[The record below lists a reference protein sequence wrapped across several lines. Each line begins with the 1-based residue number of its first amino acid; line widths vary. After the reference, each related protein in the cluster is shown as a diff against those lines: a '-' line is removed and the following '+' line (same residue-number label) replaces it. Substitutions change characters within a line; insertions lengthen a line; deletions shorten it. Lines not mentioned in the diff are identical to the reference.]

1 VDLADLWP
9 DETAC
14 GGLLQRISL
23 VGLPKKI
30 VNIVNILVKRKFY
43 GEKTAIF
50 SEEKVFDGGKMA
62 ILRLVS
68 SVSRRK
74 YSDSCPAFTIMR
86 T

>member
-14 GGLLQRISL
+14 GGLLQGISL
-23 VGLPKKI
+23 ACLSKKTE
-30 VNIVNILVKRKFY
+30 NIVNILVKRKFY
-43 GEKTAIF
+43 GEKSAIF

-62 ILRLVS
+62 VLRLVS

-74 YSDSCPAFTIMR
+74 YSDSCPAFTILR
-86 T
+86 A